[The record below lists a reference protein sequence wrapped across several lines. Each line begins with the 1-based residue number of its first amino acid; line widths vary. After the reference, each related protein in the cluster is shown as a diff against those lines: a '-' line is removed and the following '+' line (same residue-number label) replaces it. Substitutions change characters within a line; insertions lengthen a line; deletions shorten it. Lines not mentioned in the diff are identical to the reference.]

1 MKNRNSYTILMIIAC
16 LGMVA
21 VLLFTLAGINN
32 LAQHAARREEIK
44 TYLLYQHMPV
54 WSVLPND

>member
-1 MKNRNSYTILMIIAC
+1 
-16 LGMVA
+16 MVA